1 MGVFN
6 VNCNWPNLNRNR
18 LDELYALFNLEN
30 MATSETCITKSLGST
45 IYFFWLINQIL
56 FKNVP
61 LQKKVLAIFINLLML
76 ISRLLNE
83 DFILKFFDKF
93 AFLEDLRKVDN
104 PDENYNFWTNA
115 FSEMVERNLS
125 LKIVYVREQNYL
137 H

>member
-1 MGVFN
+1 M
-6 VNCNWPNLNRNR
+6 P
-18 LDELYALFNLEN
+18 
-30 MATSETCITKSLGST
+30 
-45 IYFFWLINQIL
+45 
-56 FKNVP
+56 
-61 LQKKVLAIFINLLML
+61 

-83 DFILKFFDKF
+83 DFILKLFDKF